1 MNSSK
6 NRKPY
11 KNIIFNNHYLNEYRS
26 SFLGSKISKTGDILR
41 KTAMDQID
49 DYQLK
54 FSKVTD
60 FYNYLFKDL
69 IVDKYD
75 FSNAYHT
82 AKNFFGKDILH
93 FVAIDGTEYSKP
105 LFDMVIF
112 YAGAYSC
119 DGFIDFSQQDKL
131 KIRYQDRFIDQSLD
145 ISSCIPVYF
154 DKIPE
159 IDHTFHDKNGK
170 INLMKPITEET
181 IMNNTNIANILMT
194 FSEFYLSY
202 KYASTKK
209 YDVILMD
216 RSLSNMYSSLLYD
229 TSNRKIWSTNS
240 SILNYK
246 IDGIPIDVN
255 DIVIAR
261 HNIIHDK
268 LNLPSPRGDYL
279 RYAIFNL
286 LSSQSQEID
295 TTQIMLLLKINNDQ
309 KIRKRIERYI
319 QRSIEEGIIEEV
331 EGKKYKI
338 VERYKFSWSRIK
350 KLVNIIGDKF
360 FGENKEHFILDTES
374 GQRKWLTTLDL
385 SFLTLFALY
394 MLIEE
399 CWKNKIILIGI
410 TKDTA
415 AQEFKNHVIPICL
428 MNNIW
433 TNNDIIYDNLNKI
446 PNTDRMLLQA
456 LSMLNSDKI
465 SVPWSLVEYDSAF
478 VMAIPDFEK
487 RKGHVSGAIRNKIT
501 QSQLFLRSFIQ
512 LASAAQ
518 DERLRSNVLAI
529 DRLVHP
535 ELDLDQ
541 NENSIEFKHE
551 YGGIES
557 IKFLLFK
564 NNKSKNN
571 LQNLLLIILK
581 SMSGSNMGETFGYN
595 RPLFVA
601 DKIAKWHNQEFRK
614 IVDSTGHLIT
624 CNKNLKNFVYY
635 MNTFREKRQGFE
647 SNRRL

>member
-1 MNSSK
+1 
-6 NRKPY
+6 
-11 KNIIFNNHYLNEYRS
+11 
-26 SFLGSKISKTGDILR
+26 
-41 KTAMDQID
+41 MDQID

-69 IVDKYD
+69 IVDKFD
-75 FSNAYHT
+75 FINASYT
-82 AKNFFGKDILH
+82 AKNFFDKDTLH

-119 DGFIDFSQQDKL
+119 DGSIEFSQQDKL
-131 KIRYQDRFIDQSLD
+131 KIKYQDRFIDQSID
-145 ISSCIPVYF
+145 VSSCIPVYI

-159 IDHTFHDKNGK
+159 IDHTFHDKDGK
-170 INLMKPITEET
+170 VNLMKPMTEEA

-202 KYASTKK
+202 RYASTKK
-209 YDVILMD
+209 YDIILMD

-229 TSNRKIWSTNS
+229 TSNRKIWNVNS

-246 IDGIPIDVN
+246 IDDLPIDIN

-261 HNIIHDK
+261 HNIIYDK

-286 LSSQSQEID
+286 LSQQNQEID
-295 TTQIMLLLKINNDQ
+295 IGQIMKLLKINNDE

-319 QRSIEEGIIEEV
+319 HRSIEEGIIEKAK
-331 EGKKYKI
+331 EGGKYEI
-338 VERYKFSWSRIK
+338 VERYKFSWSRVK
-350 KLVNIIGDKF
+350 KLVNIIGEKI
-360 FGENKEHFILDTES
+360 FGENKDPYILDTDS
-374 GQRKWLTTLDL
+374 GKRTLLTTLDL
-385 SFLTLFALY
+385 SLLTLFTFY

-428 MNNIW
+428 TNNVW
-433 TNNDIIYDNLNKI
+433 TNHDIISDNLNKI

-465 SVPWSLVEYDSAF
+465 NVPWSLIEYDSSF

-487 RKGHVSGAIRNKIT
+487 RKGYVSGAIKNKIT
-501 QSQLFLRSFIQ
+501 QSQLFLKSFVQ
-512 LASAAQ
+512 LASAGQ
-518 DERLRSNVLAI
+518 DEKLRSNVLAI
-529 DRLVHP
+529 DRLVYP
-535 ELDLDQ
+535 EFDLMLP
-541 NENSIEFKHE
+541 ENSIEMNHE
-551 YGGIES
+551 YGSTEKV
-557 IKFLLFK
+557 KFLLFK

-614 IVDSTGHLIT
+614 IVDSTSHLIA

>member
-1 MNSSK
+1 
-6 NRKPY
+6 
-11 KNIIFNNHYLNEYRS
+11 LNEHKS
-26 SFLGSKISKTGDILR
+26 SLLGSKISRTGDILR
-41 KTAMDQID
+41 KTALDQID
-49 DYQLK
+49 EYQLK

-75 FSNAYHT
+75 FTKASYT
-82 AKNFFGKDILH
+82 AKIFFDKDTLH

-112 YAGAYSC
+112 FAGAYSC
-119 DGFIDFSQQDKL
+119 DGSIEFSEQEKDKV
-131 KIRYQDRFIDQSLD
+131 KIKYQDRFIDQSLD
-145 ISSCIPVYF
+145 ISSCIPVYI

-159 IDHTFHDKNGK
+159 IDHTFHDKDGK
-170 INLMKPITEET
+170 VNLMKPMTEET
-181 IMNNTNIANILMT
+181 IMNNTNIANFLMT

-209 YDVILMD
+209 YDIIFMD

-229 TSNRKIWSTNS
+229 TSNRKTWNTNS

-246 IDGIPIDVN
+246 IDDMPIDIN
-255 DIVIAR
+255 DILIAR
-261 HNIIHDK
+261 HNIIYDK

-286 LSSQSQEID
+286 LSQQNQEID
-295 TTQIMLLLKINNDQ
+295 IGQIMILLKINNNE

-319 QRSIEEGIIEEV
+319 HRSIDEGIIEEV
-331 EGKKYKI
+331 KKRKYKI
-338 VERYKFSWSRIK
+338 VERYRFSWSRVK
-350 KLVNIIGDKF
+350 KLVTIISEKI
-360 FGENKEHFILDTES
+360 FGEDKEHFILDNES
-374 GQRKWLTTLDL
+374 GMRKWLTTLDL
-385 SFLTLFALY
+385 SFLTLFTLY

-428 MNNIW
+428 TNNIW
-433 TNNDIIYDNLNKI
+433 TNHDIIYDNLNKI
-446 PNTDRMLLQA
+446 PNTDRMLLQV

-465 SVPWSLVEYDSAF
+465 NVPWGLVEYDSSF

-487 RKGHVSGAIRNKIT
+487 RRGYVSGAIKNKIT
-501 QSQLFLRSFIQ
+501 QSQLFLRSFVQ
-512 LASAAQ
+512 LASSRQ
-518 DERLRSNVLAI
+518 DEKLRSNVLAI
-529 DRLVHP
+529 DRLVYP
-535 ELDLDQ
+535 EFDLMLP
-541 NENSIEFKHE
+541 ENIIEMKHE
-551 YGGIES
+551 YGSTEKV
-557 IKFLLFK
+557 KFLLFK
-564 NNKSKNN
+564 NNKIKND
-571 LQNLLLIILK
+571 LQNLLLIVLK
-581 SMSGSNMGETFGYN
+581 SMSHSNIGETFGYN

-601 DKIAKWHNQEFRK
+601 DKIAKWHNQEFGK
-614 IVDSTGHLIT
+614 IVDSTSHLIT

-647 SNRRL
+647 SNRKL

>member
-1 MNSSK
+1 MYEHQSS
-6 NRKPY
+6 
-11 KNIIFNNHYLNEYRS
+11 S
-26 SFLGSKISKTGDILR
+26 LGSKISKTGDILR

-75 FSNAYHT
+75 FTNACYT

-112 YAGAYSC
+112 FAGAYSC
-119 DGFIDFSQQDKL
+119 DGSIEFSEQDKDKV
-131 KIRYQDRFIDQSLD
+131 KIKYQDRFIDQSLD
-145 ISSCIPVYF
+145 ISSCIPVYI

-159 IDHTFHDKNGK
+159 IDHTFHDKGGK
-170 INLMKPITEET
+170 VNLMKPMTEET
-181 IMNNTNIANILMT
+181 IMNNTNIANFLMT

-209 YDVILMD
+209 YDIIFMD

-229 TSNRKIWSTNS
+229 TSNRKTWNTNS

-246 IDGIPIDVN
+246 IDDLPIDIN

-261 HNIIHDK
+261 HNIIYDK

-286 LSSQSQEID
+286 LSQQYQEID
-295 TTQIMLLLKINNDQ
+295 TGQIMQLLKINNDE

-319 QRSIEEGIIEEV
+319 HRSIEEGIIEKAK
-331 EGKKYKI
+331 EGGKYEI
-338 VERYKFSWSRIK
+338 VDRYKFSWSRVK
-350 KLVNIIGDKF
+350 KLVNIIGEKI
-360 FGENKEHFILDTES
+360 FGEDKDPYILDTES
-374 GQRKWLTTLDL
+374 GKRTLLTTLDL
-385 SFLTLFALY
+385 SLLTLFTLY

-428 MNNIW
+428 TNNIW
-433 TNNDIIYDNLNKI
+433 TNHDIISDNLNKI

-465 SVPWSLVEYDSAF
+465 NVPWSLIEYDSSF

-487 RKGHVSGAIRNKIT
+487 RKGYVSGAIKNKIT
-501 QSQLFLRSFIQ
+501 QSQLFLRSFVQ
-512 LASAAQ
+512 LASAGQ
-518 DERLRSNVLAI
+518 DEKLRSNVLAI
-529 DRLVHP
+529 DRLVYP
-535 ELDLDQ
+535 EFDLMLP
-541 NENSIEFKHE
+541 ENSIEMKHE
-551 YGGIES
+551 YGSTEKV
-557 IKFLLFK
+557 KFLLFK

-614 IVDSTGHLIT
+614 IVDSTSHLIT

>member
-1 MNSSK
+1 
-6 NRKPY
+6 
-11 KNIIFNNHYLNEYRS
+11 LNEYRS
-26 SFLGSKISKTGDILR
+26 SFLGSKISKTGNILR

-75 FSNAYHT
+75 FTNAYHT
-82 AKNFFGKDILH
+82 SKNFFGKDNLH

-145 ISSCIPVYF
+145 ISSCIPVYI

-159 IDHTFHDKNGK
+159 IDHTFHDKNGN
-170 INLMKPITEET
+170 INLMKPMTEET

-209 YDVILMD
+209 YDIILMD

-246 IDGIPIDVN
+246 IDDLPIDVN

-261 HNIIHDK
+261 HNIIYDK

-279 RYAIFNL
+279 RYAIFNV
-286 LSSQSQEID
+286 LSQQNQEID
-295 TTQIMLLLKINNDQ
+295 ITQIILLLKINNDK
-309 KIRKRIERYI
+309 KIIKRIERYI
-319 QRSIEEGIIEEV
+319 IRSIEEGIIEEV

-338 VERYKFSWSRIK
+338 VERYKYSWSRIK
-350 KLVNIIGDKF
+350 KLVNRIGDKF

-433 TNNDIIYDNLNKI
+433 TSNDLIYDNLNKI
-446 PNTDRMLLQA
+446 PNTDRMLLQS
-456 LSMLNSDKI
+456 LSILNYDKI
-465 SVPWSLVEYDSAF
+465 DVPWSLVEYDSAF

-487 RKGHVSGAIRNKIT
+487 RKGYVSGAIRNKIT

-518 DERLRSNVLAI
+518 DEKLRSNVLAI

-535 ELDLDQ
+535 EFDLDQ

-564 NNKSKNN
+564 NNKTKNS